1 MPTSKQMKLRAAII
15 EMHVQEML
23 TTELDFPAF
32 MKLIDYKYRIDVM
45 VLALARGYIT
55 PEQIPPNKAREVQEK
70 YLKKAP
76 DRIRDAAAKIGTD
89 VHDLMERLAL
99 GEKIDVPP
107 EYANHIRAWRMF
119 MADWGVQV
127 VDTEFTVEGD
137 NYMGTGD
144 LLWRSERRPE
154 LGLILGD
161 YKSSESGIWPDIALQ
176 LAAIRYAKHIL
187 RCLKRPH
194 ADDYLH
200 LPSDVVIDDKTLG
213 QIKSYTGIQITGN
226 GYKVVPVNVTLN
238 TFKVFQAATIV
249 ADWKTDREKNA
260 LGPAEFV
267 ELKPHGEAA

>member
-1 MPTSKQMKLRAAII
+1 MPTSKQMKLRAAVI
-15 EMHVQEML
+15 EQHVQDMI
-23 TTELDFPAF
+23 TTELSFSDF
-32 MKLIDYKYRIDVM
+32 MKLVPYNLRVDVM
-45 VLALARGYIT
+45 VLALARGFIT
-55 PEQIPPNKAREVQEK
+55 PEQVPPNKAREVQEK

-89 VHDLMERLAL
+89 VHDIMERLAL
-99 GEKIDVPP
+99 GEKIDVPE
-107 EYANHIRAWRMF
+107 EYRNHIAAWRDF
-119 MADWGVQV
+119 MQRWGVRV
-127 VDTEFTVEGD
+127 RDTEFTVEGD

-144 LLWRSERRPE
+144 LLFESEVYPD

-194 ADDYLH
+194 PDDYEH
-200 LPSDVVIDDKTLG
+200 KPEDVVIDTMTLP
-213 QIKSYTGIQITGN
+213 QIKSYVGIQITDKGH
-226 GYKVVPVNVTLN
+226 KVVPVRVNMN
-238 TFKVFQAATIV
+238 TYRVFQAAYIV

-267 ELKPHGEAA
+267 ELNAA